1 MATLNRELDMKRI
14 AILAGAVL
22 VVALVVPGIAAAQA
36 PANPNAPM
44 TGMKP
49 DRTTAD
55 PKRRELMRDNEAML
69 RKRRAECRTEARMK
83 KISMFKR
90 SAYVKKCMTH

>member
-1 MATLNRELDMKRI
+1 MRLFAVL
-14 AILAGAVL
+14 GAAAL
-22 VVALVVPGIAAAQA
+22 VVALAMPGIVAAQA

-55 PKRRELMRDNEAML
+55 PKMREHMRGKESML
-69 RKRRAECRTEARMK
+69 RKRRAECRTEARLR
-83 KISMFKR
+83 KISIFKR
-90 SAYVKKCMTH
+90 PAYVKKCMTH